1 MNSYKLVG
9 FSVETTIVE
18 SGSTTIMRVNPDV
31 PLDALDPETRAFCE
45 SVWTPA
51 LVAEYRL
58 LNPELPAYD
67 FSAAA
72 AAEKIK
78 VIKAEIGDIENS
90 MNRSIRELLLTPS
103 DVTART
109 LLRNADDKIAALRLK
124 LGSL

>member
-67 FSAAA
+67 FA
-72 AAEKIK
+72 AAEAAEKTK